1 MKVKTNRVISYGGK
15 EHPRGAV
22 IDMDDKTAKVNI
34 ANRRVSQVHAPAQTK
49 ETKPEART
57 DVADKGDK
65 GRHKR
70 RDMRVEHED
79 THDEGES

>member
-1 MKVKTNRVISYGGK
+1 MMKVKTNRVISYGGK

-34 ANRRVSQVHAPAQTK
+34 ANRRVSQVHSQAQ
-49 ETKPEART
+49 AGT
-57 DVADKGDK
+57 DAADKGDK

-70 RDMRVEHED
+70 RDMRAED
-79 THDEGES
+79 DSPDNEGEA